1 MKPRF
6 FFEWPPGPQV
16 CRSPQAIGVVIAGAL
31 INAGVSVVIANA
43 LGLAIGYGLVAA
55 AAIGLQMALMPK
67 PATPKPSDV
76 QSNIKQEISPR
87 RKIYGRYL
95 TGSVIVFGF
104 RRGEKIYVLHYIC
117 EGPIS
122 GYVSFRL
129 DKKPVTLDA
138 NGFVQ
143 EAQYQVGGRSRV
155 QILTT
160 RGTSTDGPFA
170 ALLTAFP
177 ELNTPLT
184 PFRHRNC
191 AMVLQIVEQVP
202 QEKLQDVYPNNL
214 PGLQV
219 VIDGFSEVYDPRTGI
234 TGFSD
239 NAGCCLLTEVMDVYG
254 LTPSDVDELALS
266 SFSEFAV
273 HCDELVALKAGGTER
288 RYRCAGLISLD
299 GENEGRIKAIA
310 DVCNADVFMDRQG
323 RMTVQRKMRSVPGIA
338 LRARNGDHLTVQI
351 EGGRGLQK
359 LSNMIK
365 VTYVDPSLNWKAN
378 EVIWRHF
385 DLIEEDGIEY
395 STPLELLLCPS
406 SSQAQ
411 RLGKLRVYEMNPEFS
426 GSLTAGPQALDLM
439 EDYVFTLD
447 LSPEETFE
455 RVACVSGSIDYD
467 GETMTVSAPF
477 VIFRDGAE
485 SWNAATDEQDDIVVP
500 VELPSYVNDIGLSVT
515 VTVVVPT
522 NSAPYLLFSW
532 TGVGGATVPDSYSH
546 NVEVSPADA
555 AEWSAATVTQAADT
569 AKFFAIADGAA
580 YDWRIRNVASGKTFD
595 WQYSTVPVT
604 VVVDNVA
611 PVGLTAFSAS
621 DGTGQFVANFGTT
634 NDPHLYSV
642 AIYKVPVGTAFNAA
656 AHLVAPPFVVAPGIA
671 YALPITSAAGAYN
684 IYARPFNRSSK
695 PGPLSGPDAA
705 TVS

>member
-6 FFEWPPGPQV
+6 FFDGPPGPKI
-16 CRSPQAIGVVIAGAL
+16 CRSPQAIGVVVAGWL
-31 INAGVSVVIANA
+31 VSAGVSAVVANA

-117 EGPIS
+117 EGPIA

-138 NGFVQ
+138 TGFVQ
-143 EAQYQVGGRSRV
+143 EAQYQIGGRSRV

-160 RGTSTDGPFA
+160 LGTATDEPFA
-170 ALLTAFP
+170 ALLAAFP
-177 ELNTPLT
+177 ELDTPLT
-184 PFRHRNC
+184 PFRHHNC

-219 VIDGFSEVYDPRTGI
+219 VIDGFAEVYDPRTGI

-254 LTPSDVDELALS
+254 LTPSDVDELSMS
-266 SFSEFAV
+266 SFSEFSA

-365 VTYVDPSLNWKAN
+365 VTYVDPALNWKAN

-406 SSQAQ
+406 STQAQ

-447 LSPEETFE
+447 LSPEEAFE
-455 RVACVSGSIDYD
+455 RVACVNGSIDYD
-467 GETMTVSAPF
+467 GKAMTVSAPF

-485 SWNAATDEQDDIVVP
+485 DWIASTDEQADIVVP
-500 VELPSYVNDIGLSVT
+500 PELPSYVDDVGLAVT
-515 VTVVVPT
+515 VSVEVQA
-522 NSAPYLLFSW
+522 NSAPSLKFSW
-532 TGVGGATVPDSYSH
+532 MGVGSATVPDSYSH
-546 NVEVSPADA
+546 DVEVSPADA
-555 AEWSAATVTQAADT
+555 AEWSAATVTQSANT
-569 AKFFAIADGAA
+569 AKFSAVADGGS

-595 WQYSTVPVT
+595 WQYSTVPIT
-604 VVVDNVA
+604 VVVDAVA
-611 PVGLTAFSAS
+611 PVGLATFSAS
-621 DGTGQFVANFGTT
+621 SGTGQFVANFGTM
-634 NDPHLYSV
+634 NDEHLSTV
-642 AIYKVPVGTAFNAA
+642 AIFKVPSSDVLNPSLHQVGRYA
-656 AHLVAPPFVVAPGIA
+656 VAPGIA
-671 YALPITSAAGAYN
+671 YALPIISATGSYK
-684 IYARPFNRSSK
+684 IYAQPYNRSSV
-695 PGPLSGPDAA
+695 PGPISGPAA
-705 TVS
+705 ITVS